1 VDLGFTTD
9 EQNILESMLAQPNGI
24 ILVTGPTGSG
34 KTTTLY
40 TSLQELATPQV
51 NLCTIEDPI
60 ELIVPA
66 FNQMQVQSNIDLDFA
81 TGVRTLLRQDP
92 DIIMIGEIRDVE
104 TAQMAIQAALTGHLV
119 ISTLHTNDAPSA
131 ITRLLELGIPYYLL
145 RNSLIGV
152 IAQRL
157 VRTLCPS
164 CAVTAPVNVED
175 WNGLV
180 TPCGI
185 PAPDV
190 VHVQGGCEECR
201 DTGYKGRIGLYEI
214 MQLTPGVKKMILPD
228 SDIGLLRD
236 QAVKDGMEPLRV
248 SGARKVAAGVTTM
261 AEILRVAPP
270 PMDY

>member
-1 VDLGFTTD
+1 
-9 EQNILESMLAQPNGI
+9 M
-24 ILVTGPTGSG
+24 
-34 KTTTLY
+34 
-40 TSLQELATPQV
+40 
-51 NLCTIEDPI
+51 
-60 ELIVPA
+60 
-66 FNQMQVQSNIDLDFA
+66 
-81 TGVRTLLRQDP
+81 
-92 DIIMIGEIRDVE
+92 
-104 TAQMAIQAALTGHLV
+104 
-119 ISTLHTNDAPSA
+119 
-131 ITRLLELGIPYYLL
+131 
-145 RNSLIGV
+145 IGV

-164 CAVTAPVNVED
+164 CAVTAQVNVED

-180 TPCGI
+180 TPCAI

-190 VHVQGGCEECR
+190 VHVEGGCEECR

-214 MQLTPGVKKMILPD
+214 MQLTTGVKKMILPD